1 MCSYTNDKEEI
12 DLKLEEVEIEHGDIV
27 RARNYYLKLYVMNLA
42 MDRQHK
48 ISKKKCVLH
57 NKKNKQKK
65 HKKNM
70 ERVLQCG

>member
-42 MDRQHK
+42 IDTSTK
-48 ISKKKCVLH
+48 F
-57 NKKNKQKK
+57 QKK
-65 HKKNM
+65 Y
-70 ERVLQCG
+70 LFYI

>member
-48 ISKKKCVLH
+48 IKKKMCFTF
-57 NKKNKQKK
+57 KKKYKK
-65 HKKNM
+65 T
-70 ERVLQCG
+70 